1 MDWSLL
7 IGPLFGFASTHLFK
21 GSKQVF
27 KAVDKFPAPLQQLSV
42 LGIAV
47 AGLWGSQ
54 WVPGLSDIIAL
65 SDPNAAAGIA
75 AATAYG
81 LHRPTRRD

>member
-7 IGPLFGFASTHLFK
+7 IGPLFGFVSTYIFK
-21 GSKQVF
+21 GSKEVF
-27 KAVDKFPAPLQQLSV
+27 KTIDKAPAPIQQAGV
-42 LGIAV
+42 LAV
-47 AGLWGSQ
+47 AIATVWGSQ
-54 WVPGLSDIIAL
+54 WVPGLADIVAA

-81 LHRPTRRD
+81 LHRSKSN

>member
-7 IGPLFGFASTHLFK
+7 IGPIFGLVSTHVFK
-21 GSKQVF
+21 GSKKVF
-27 KAVDKFPAPLQQLSV
+27 GIIDKAPAPLQQAGV
-42 LGIAV
+42 LALA
-47 AGLWGSQ
+47 AGTVWASQ
-54 WVPGLSDIIAL
+54 WVPYLADVVAL

-81 LHRPTRRD
+81 MHRPSR

>member
-7 IGPLFGFASTHLFK
+7 IGPVFGLFSTHVFRGSKKVFGFID
-21 GSKQVF
+21 
-27 KAVDKFPAPLQQLSV
+27 KAPAPLQQAAV
-42 LGIAV
+42 LGLA
-47 AGLWGSQ
+47 AGTVWASQ
-54 WVPGLSDIIAL
+54 WVPFLADVVAA

-81 LHRPTRRD
+81 LHRPKR